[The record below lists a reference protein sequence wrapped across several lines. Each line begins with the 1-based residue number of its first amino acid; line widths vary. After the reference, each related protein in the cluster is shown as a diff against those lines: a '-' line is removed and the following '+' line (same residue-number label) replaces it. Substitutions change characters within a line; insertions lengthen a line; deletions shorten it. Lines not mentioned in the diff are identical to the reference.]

1 MAQPSSTSTR
11 STQPVH
17 GSAPNIAGQG
27 IANPIASIRS
37 GALMLEYMGY
47 TEPALKIYSAVDQ
60 VLREGRIITPDLGG
74 SSKTE
79 EVEKAVLLAMGV

>member
-1 MAQPSSTSTR
+1 MGE
-11 STQPVH
+11 PVH

-47 TEPALKIYSAVDQ
+47 PEPALAIYRAVDEVIRQ
-60 VLREGRIITPDLGG
+60 GKVLSPDLGG
-74 SSKTE
+74 KATTAD
-79 EVEKAVLLAMGV
+79 VEKAVLLAMGV